1 MLKTERIKKKVGGK
15 KQEVRVEEIQRRD
28 RMERFVSIN
37 CSTASLFNSI
47 HLYNHFNIIKKVV
60 PICSD

>member
-28 RMERFVSIN
+28 RMERFVSI
-37 CSTASLFNSI
+37 
-47 HLYNHFNIIKKVV
+47 YII
-60 PICSD
+60 IYTFIQ

>member
-37 CSTASLFNSI
+37 CSTASLY
-47 HLYNHFNIIKKVV
+47 LYIYTIIKKNNWR
-60 PICSD
+60 

>member
-37 CSTASLFNSI
+37 CNKASLY
-47 HLYNHFNIIKKVV
+47 LYIYTIIKIKK
-60 PICSD
+60 